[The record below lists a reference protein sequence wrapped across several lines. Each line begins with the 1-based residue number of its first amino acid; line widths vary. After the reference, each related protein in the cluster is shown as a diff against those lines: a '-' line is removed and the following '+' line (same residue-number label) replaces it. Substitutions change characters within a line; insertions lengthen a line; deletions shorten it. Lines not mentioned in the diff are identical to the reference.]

1 MEGLALLV
9 EGTSTMGR
17 ELKDV
22 ELDKKVNGLAMIANG
37 ASFEKV
43 HVAPR
48 IPEDSVDKEYEVKE
62 CTIESSALEECQEKQ
77 EVLGVKSTNFDS
89 DVADE
94 KNERL
99 EDQKLSNNRKSNPSV
114 TKSSANGRTNHTVPH
129 PFTLATEKRNNCVTR
144 HVGAESPVS
153 MNSLNANNMNSPFRS
168 PQPSTPPISRK
179 PLQSSNKKHQDDDDN
194 WSVASSA
201 AASVRTLKSVKSKIT
216 VGSAPTFRSS
226 ERADRRKE
234 FYMKLEEKHRA
245 LEAEKSQ
252 CEARNKEEQEAA
264 IKQLRKNM
272 VVKAKPVPNFYYEG
286 PPPKTE
292 LKKLPLT
299 RPKSPKFGRR
309 KSCSD
314 AVNSAPEEKGKACG
328 RALRH
333 SIGSCKQE
341 PSSVN
346 SPKTPK
352 TKNQAGIRYGNT
364 TAKVREQPHEEETVN
379 PTSAPCNIPEQ
390 TITDVAVQS

>member
-48 IPEDSVDKEYEVKE
+48 IAEYSAVKEYEVKE

-77 EVLGVKSTNFDS
+77 EVLGVKSTNFNDG
-89 DVADE
+89 VADE

-99 EDQKLSNNRKSNPSV
+99 EDQKMSSNKKSNSPVS
-114 TKSSANGRTNHTVPH
+114 KSGANGRINHTVPQ
-129 PFTLATEKRNNCVTR
+129 PFTLATEKRNTCVTR
-144 HVGAESPVS
+144 HFGAESPVS
-153 MNSLNANNMNSPFRS
+153 VYSPNANNMNSPFRS

-179 PLQSSNKKHQDDDDN
+179 PLQSSDKKHQDDDDN

-201 AASVRTLKSVKSKIT
+201 AASVRTVKSVKAKIT
-216 VGSAPTFRSS
+216 VGSAPSFKSS
-226 ERADRRKE
+226 ERAERRKE

-245 LEAEKSQ
+245 LEAQKSQ

-264 IKQLRKNM
+264 IKQLRKSM
-272 VVKAKPVPNFYYEG
+272 VVRAKPVPGFYYEG

-299 RPKSPKFGRR
+299 RPKSPNLGRR

-314 AVNSAPEEKGKACG
+314 AVNSAQEEKGKVCA

-333 SIGSCKQE
+333 SIGICKQE

-352 TKNQAGIRYGNT
+352 TKNQVGIRYGNT
-364 TAKVREQPHEEETVN
+364 AAKVREQPHEEEMVN
-379 PTSAPCNIPEQ
+379 TTSAPCNIPEQ

>member
-1 MEGLALLV
+1 
-9 EGTSTMGR
+9 MGR

-37 ASFEKV
+37 ASFEKI

-48 IPEDSVDKEYEVKE
+48 IAEDSVDKEYEVKE
-62 CTIESSALEECQEKQ
+62 CTIESSVLDCQEKQ
-77 EVLGVKSTNFDS
+77 EVLGVKSTNFNG

-99 EDQKLSNNRKSNPSV
+99 EDQKLSSNKKPNSPV
-114 TKSSANGRTNHTVPH
+114 TKSSANGRTNHTVPQ
-129 PFTLATEKRNNCVTR
+129 PFMLATEKRNTCVTR
-144 HVGAESPVS
+144 HVGTESPVS
-153 MNSLNANNMNSPFRS
+153 MNSPNANNMNSPFRS
-168 PQPSTPPISRK
+168 PQPSTPPISRMS
-179 PLQSSNKKHQDDDDN
+179 LQSSNKKHQDDDDN

-201 AASVRTLKSVKSKIT
+201 AASVRTVKSVKAKIT
-216 VGSAPTFRSS
+216 VGSAPTFKSS
-226 ERADRRKE
+226 ERAERRRE

-245 LEAEKSQ
+245 LEAQKSQ
-252 CEARNKEEQEAA
+252 CEERNKEEQEAA
-264 IKQLRKNM
+264 IKQLRKSM
-272 VVKAKPVPNFYYEG
+272 VVKAKPVPSFYYEG

-299 RPKSPKFGRR
+299 RPKSPKLGRR

-314 AVNSAPEEKGKACG
+314 AVNSAQEEKGKVCA

-333 SIGSCKQE
+333 SIGGCKQE

-352 TKNQAGIRYGNT
+352 TKNQAGIRHGNT
-364 TAKVREQPHEEETVN
+364 TAKVREHPHEEETAN
-379 PTSAPCNIPEQ
+379 PTSAPDNIPEQ

>member
-9 EGTSTMGR
+9 EGTSAMGR

-48 IPEDSVDKEYEVKE
+48 IAEDSIDKEFEVKE
-62 CTIESSALEECQEKQ
+62 CTIESSATEECQEKQ
-77 EVLGVKSTNFDS
+77 EVLGVKSTNFNGG
-89 DVADE
+89 VADE

-99 EDQKLSNNRKSNPSV
+99 EDQKLSSNKKLNSPV
-114 TKSSANGRTNHTVPH
+114 TTSGANGRMNHTVPQ
-129 PFTLATEKRNNCVTR
+129 PFRLATEKRNTCVAR

-153 MNSLNANNMNSPFRS
+153 VNSPNANNANSPSRS

-179 PLQSSNKKHQDDDDN
+179 PLQSSNKHQDDDDN

-201 AASVRTLKSVKSKIT
+201 AVSVRTVRSGKAKIT

-226 ERADRRKE
+226 ERAERRKE

-264 IKQLRKNM
+264 IKQLRKSM
-272 VVKAKPVPNFYYEG
+272 VVRANPVPTFYYEG

-314 AVNSAPEEKGKACG
+314 AVSSAQEEKGKACA
-328 RALRH
+328 RAVRH

-352 TKNQAGIRYGNT
+352 TKNQAGIRRGNT
-364 TAKVREQPHEEETVN
+364 AAKVREQPHEEETAN
-379 PTSAPCNIPEQ
+379 PTSAPYNILEQ